1 MEYEIS
7 LQTISWLNNRKNEG
21 ALEISPLFQRRAVW
35 LDKERSELMDTIC
48 SGLPFPEIYV
58 QVVTDAETGGQ
69 KHIVVDGQQ
78 RVTSILMFI
87 DGEVS
92 LPENDRWNGEYFRD
106 LTPELKESFWDY
118 QIVVRNLRRTSD
130 AEIRDLFE
138 RLNTNTIALNDQE
151 IRNAKYIGVFKQ
163 LAERLADSPVFQEMG
178 LFSARDIRRM
188 ADVEFVSELLILTIQ
203 GISNK
208 KDLVESYY
216 ARFEE
221 ELPGVGDYEAKFTSA
236 LTLLWSIF
244 DSANKMAF
252 KTRSNFYTLFGC
264 MLRFHDATGNNSFD
278 NPRNVQQ
285 ALVEFINKARNQE
298 FDDEHPEIE
307 EYADAVSRAAS
318 DRGRRA
324 RREEILWPIIAEI
337 EGIEQDAA
345 EQPAA
350 AP

>member
-1 MEYEIS
+1 MEYEVS

-35 LDKERSELMDTIC
+35 MDKERSELMDTIC

-58 QVVTDAETGGQ
+58 QVVTEPDTGGQ

-78 RVTSILMFI
+78 RVTSMLMFI

-92 LPENDRWNGEYFRD
+92 LPENDQWNGEYFRD

-118 QIVVRNLRRTSD
+118 KIVVRNLRRTSD

-138 RLNTNTIALNDQE
+138 RLNTNTVALNDQE
-151 IRNAKYIGVFKQ
+151 IRNAKYIGAFKQ
-163 LAERLADSPVFQEMG
+163 LAERLADSPIFQEMG

-188 ADVEFVSELLILTIQ
+188 SDVEFISELLILTIQ

-221 ELPGVGDYEAKFTSA
+221 ELPGVGDYY
-236 LTLLWSIF
+236 I
-244 DSANKMAF
+244 
-252 KTRSNFYTLFGC
+252 
-264 MLRFHDATGNNSFD
+264 
-278 NPRNVQQ
+278 
-285 ALVEFINKARNQE
+285 
-298 FDDEHPEIE
+298 
-307 EYADAVSRAAS
+307 
-318 DRGRRA
+318 
-324 RREEILWPIIAEI
+324 
-337 EGIEQDAA
+337 AA
-345 EQPAA
+345 EKSDILLVAMRGSL
-350 AP
+350 